1 MVGIGNDRFRN
12 FNWWSLLLA
21 VWWQWATTAGAPIN
35 ARFSSHHH
43 NLQQS
48 FTCCLFPVKVSLER
62 TVHKHRLQDLLFYF
76 SNITTFLWPP
86 SKYLFPIIVPLRPSK
101 HTNRQSYLTYDVF
114 VVISVLSKQR
124 FIFIKRKP
132 IVILK

>member
-48 FTCCLFPVKVSLER
+48 LTCCLFPVKVSLGR
-62 TVHKHRLQDLLFYF
+62 TVHKHRLLDLLLYF

-101 HTNRQSYLTYDVF
+101 HTNRQPYSTYDVC

-124 FIFIKRKP
+124 FIFIKRNP
-132 IVILK
+132 S